1 MVQKVLLNIWEQ
13 KIWGSILDWEYS
25 DFFPQAACQSLTKK
39 IIFRNLNAVLIFTA
53 VYDSMKLETSTRHNV
68 FYEEKKVCNK
78 GRARYLLD
86 VASSKNFSV
95 TDDFAAAVCNLT
107 EDFDKNVYR
116 NFVDKWGTVS

>member
-1 MVQKVLLNIWEQ
+1 M
-13 KIWGSILDWEYS
+13 
-25 DFFPQAACQSLTKK
+25 SLTKK

-53 VYDSMKLETSTRHNV
+53 VYESMKLETSARQNV

-107 EDFDKNVYR
+107 EHFDANVYR
-116 NFVDKWGTVS
+116 NFIDKWGTVS

>member
-13 KIWGSILDWEYS
+13 KIWGSTLDWEYS
-25 DFFPQAACQSLTKK
+25 DFFPQTACVTDWK

-53 VYDSMKLETSTRHNV
+53 VYESMKLETSTHHNV

-95 TDDFAAAVCNLT
+95 TDDRRSCCVQFAGALWQKCLP
-107 EDFDKNVYR
+107 
-116 NFVDKWGTVS
+116 

>member
-1 MVQKVLLNIWEQ
+1 MGVL
-13 KIWGSILDWEYS
+13 GF
-25 DFFPQAACQSLTKK
+25 FFPKPPVSLTKK

-53 VYDSMKLETSTRHNV
+53 VYESMKLETSIRHNV

-107 EDFDKNVYR
+107 EHFDENVYR
-116 NFVDKWGTVS
+116 NFIDKWGTVS